1 MRDITV
7 IIASDGTAQVTE
19 PTCFSGEHNAA
30 RLCITLN
37 TELASSEYSYCL
49 LSFDV
54 YGLGRRIISNIIED
68 ETSSPA
74 YRQNNVIYCPLP
86 EALTTTGEL
95 SVQVEAHRRQGT
107 ETVKVF
113 KSEVFTLRF
122 EPSIS
127 GCDEE
132 LEEKC
137 GILPQLTAA
146 IAKMLE
152 FEEFSDGEDGVT
164 FTPAVS
170 ADGVLSWSNDGGLE
184 NPAAVNIKGAKGE
197 KGDKGDTGATGSPG
211 QTGAQGEKGEKGEK
225 GDKGD
230 TGAAF
235 TYSDFTAEQL
245 AALKGEKGEKGD
257 KGDTGAAGADGYTP
271 VRGTDYWTA
280 ADIAEIKGYVD
291 DAILGGEW

>member
-95 SVQVEAHRRQGT
+95 SVQVEAHRRQGA

-164 FTPAVS
+164 FTPTVS
-170 ADGVLSWSNDGGLE
+170 ADGVLSWSNDVGLE
-184 NPAAVNIKGAKGE
+184 NPAAVNIKGAKGD

-211 QTGAQGEKGEKGEK
+211 QTGAQGEKGEK